1 MREMLKTIMMRAHQL
16 ARQMEGDYAARLALG
31 LRQAWREVRMMSK
44 KKLETIIK
52 TCYRGYGWIA
62 RVTGRDEKYGLA
74 RKFLGKRDVTERK
87 SNVYRKLEWV
97 IELEEGVIYEFCW
110 RVSSGQE
117 DRGFW
122 QVRGGQLVKVEYQD
136 VLEAVS

>member
-1 MREMLKTIMMRAHQL
+1 MREMLKTIMKRAHQL

-31 LRQAWREVRMMSK
+31 LRQAWREVRSMS
-44 KKLETIIK
+44 KKLETITK

-62 RVTGRDEKYGLA
+62 RITGRDDKYGLA
-74 RKFLGKRDVTERK
+74 RKFISKRDITGRR

-97 IELEEGVIYEFCW
+97 VELEEGSIYEYCW

-117 DRGFW
+117 ERGFW
-122 QVRGGQLVKVEYQD
+122 QACGGQLVKVEYQD
-136 VLEAVS
+136 VLEAMS

>member
-31 LRQAWREVRMMSK
+31 LRQAWREVRRMS
-44 KKLETIIK
+44 KKLETITK

-62 RVTGRDEKYGLA
+62 RITGRDEKYGLA
-74 RKFLGKRDVTERK
+74 REFVRKRDVTVRRT
-87 SNVYRKLEWV
+87 NVYRELEWV

-122 QVRGGQLVKVEYQD
+122 QVRGGQFVKVEYQD
-136 VLEAVS
+136 VLEVVG